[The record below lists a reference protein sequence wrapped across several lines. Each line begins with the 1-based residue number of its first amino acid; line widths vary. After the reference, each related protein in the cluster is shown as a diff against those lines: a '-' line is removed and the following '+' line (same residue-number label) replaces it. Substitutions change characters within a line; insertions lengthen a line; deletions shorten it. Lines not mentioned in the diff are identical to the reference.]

1 MAASNS
7 LSNGRAVHRRNGFGA
22 GGASQNHKAMSL
34 FQCQPEYHQDCARLY
49 SNDNC
54 GDVKQFRGNFMNSKD
69 ASRRKRGNRSP
80 KLKQCKLDARREQWL
95 SQCSQERQGKAGK
108 QQQNDLSHY
117 RNCVHHPKAED
128 GECMA
133 QERACP
139 SGHSRSQSLGSI
151 GSVSERTLTGSL
163 VTHSR
168 TSIIGLINEVK
179 DLKEVPARRN
189 GVSCRSSQH
198 FGDEELDEGIGHK
211 QSLKYRRSSSDAS
224 KLRSNSSCASN
235 SCTGSD
241 SEDNDE
247 SHDVNDAWESAF
259 DALHIQS
266 SLYRS
271 EGSHKCPGSDR
282 TLRSEGKEQHDR
294 KQNGAYHYHTQHGQ
308 SKHEYKYKNSS
319 LGSRRG
325 NGGRAWRSDDVS
337 RPPTLPTLAERHKH
351 PTHANNHHQG
361 WGNGNKWG
369 NRPASPSYCPIC
381 TEELDMTD
389 SSYMPCPCGFQ
400 LCLFCYHRI
409 ASDDGRCP
417 GCRKAYNTDVAV
429 QVSRSS
435 AVWLHV

>member
-1 MAASNS
+1 MLIS
-7 LSNGRAVHRRNGFGA
+7 
-22 GGASQNHKAMSL
+22 
-34 FQCQPEYHQDCARLY
+34 
-49 SNDNC
+49 
-54 GDVKQFRGNFMNSKD
+54 
-69 ASRRKRGNRSP
+69 
-80 KLKQCKLDARREQWL
+80 
-95 SQCSQERQGKAGK
+95 ERQGKAGK

-189 GVSCRSSQH
+189 DVSCRSSQH